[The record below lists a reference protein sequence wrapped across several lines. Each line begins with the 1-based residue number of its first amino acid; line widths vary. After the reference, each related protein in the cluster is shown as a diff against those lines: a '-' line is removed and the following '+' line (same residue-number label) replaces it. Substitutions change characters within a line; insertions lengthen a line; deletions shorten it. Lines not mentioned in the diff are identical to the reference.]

1 MNFGEGQFARKTEVS
16 AATGIAI
23 LVAVAIFVFAPHES
37 KTFSLLGSLW
47 SLLWSRN
54 ENLMSAGIG
63 AALFSAAYISWEM
76 AAVLGVVKRGKKM
89 DELRNDGIAIGA
101 GARLRAIVAAV
112 LVGFVAYLALAC
124 VWIPREVSLFEIKGA
139 ELHSIIEKAF
149 RGSFA
154 LLALVLTYGLG
165 TLPVWR
171 ALAIRCPRRL
181 PRIPKVQNALVLGAV
196 DEEEPGK
203 KPTWAVM
210 GLRGLV
216 GNILI
221 TGSIGSGK
229 SAGTVFSFARQ
240 LLTNFEPRPAFL
252 AIDPKGKIATKIQE
266 IAEDEGLGEHVL
278 HMKLDGDV
286 RFNPIYHPTAL
297 KSGGFS
303 DIAKMIRSAA
313 VNYMGKSFDSP
324 FWEQSA
330 STLVKNC
337 LIHCA
342 ATKRYYTLN
351 DLYTTMVR
359 AVSSVDEFM
368 AELEACLKRD
378 DLDVEEKANISFA
391 LQYFKREYHELD
403 EKVRTGILA
412 TSTTF
417 LNQFQEYQSSEI
429 FCPSEEDLT
438 IRSMDEVLDHGKIL
452 LFDIT
457 NDGLARSMGTFIK
470 LHYEKALLNRLKQGR
485 STERPGVLI
494 VDEYQDVVTTGYG
507 TDFGDETFLAEGRE
521 ANAISIMATQS
532 LSSLENS
539 IGRDKPTQVL
549 WMGFRTKILGHSS
562 DLSTIKAYQE
572 LAGKEDKRRISRSVS
587 EHSQDGMA
595 LGLGSQQPQRS
606 NVSESVSASEQ
617 KEYVV
622 TAQDFA
628 RLNTFE
634 AFMMMFDGVGNVFKK
649 LYLKPYYLKDKRMPH
664 RKILASLRPAF
675 SMAFAIAGAIGV
687 CGSFVPAHAFPNVC
701 TVLKSSESSSCM
713 NFSVG
718 MCMCGWPIPRPCAN
732 FSYYVPTTF
741 VEVMPEPKS
750 SFFGDM
756 PGAAAQLATLGSM
769 PIPYAAESD
778 DDTHAFQAHVTSVPL
793 TMIPFQ
799 TLPCGG
805 GTIDRLCFEGMSE
818 HLGSNWTTGSADMLQ
833 PNFLAWSL
841 SPKGCLLKGAAMSVG
856 GESGGGGMP
865 AMPSCSVPMSWLPKY
880 PPSTHSACT
889 GWGTFYPRTGIYGGP
904 AQTTGALMVA
914 ARMKSLSNE
923 VFRATPSSGD
933 EIWQMIYPQSSS
945 CFREGQNVGILDATK
960 NVREIGRLTSGKL
973 TGYLFT
979 VWSRVSCCRDLALV
993 PEAYAALAAM
1003 NLVCQGLGNL

>member
-1 MNFGEGQFARKTEVS
+1 MNFGEGQFARKTEVN
-16 AATGIAI
+16 AATGIVILLAI
-23 LVAVAIFVFAPHES
+23 VVLAFMPHDS
-37 KTFSLLGSLW
+37 KTFSLLSNLW

-54 ENLMSAGIG
+54 ENLMSAGLG
-63 AALFSAAYISWEM
+63 AALFSLIFIFWEL
-76 AAVLGVVKRGKKM
+76 ASLLGFTRSGKKLEEM
-89 DELRNDGIAIGA
+89 KHERRLSAATR
-101 GARLRAIVAAV
+101 ARA
-112 LVGFVAYLALAC
+112 LVVGLLLGALAY
-124 VWIPREVSLFEIKGA
+124 GA
-139 ELHSIIEKAF
+139 LSYLWLPGELSQLQLRGAALYSMIERFF
-149 RGSFA
+149 RSSFA
-154 LLALVLTYGLG
+154 LSASVVGYWIATLSLWKSFAVLNPWH
-165 TLPVWR
+165 LP
-171 ALAIRCPRRL
+171 PF
-181 PRIPKVQNALVLGAV
+181 PKVKNALVLGTV
-196 DEEEPGK
+196 DEEETDRRPS
-203 KPTWAVM
+203 WAII

-229 SAGTVFSFARQ
+229 SAGTIFNYVRQ
-240 LLTNFEPRPAFL
+240 LLANFSPRPAFL
-252 AIDPKGKIATKIQE
+252 AIDPKGKIAGKIQE
-266 IAEDEGLGEHVL
+266 IAKEEGLEGQVL
-278 HMKLDGDV
+278 HMKLGGEV
-286 RFNPIYHPTAL
+286 TFNPIYQPGAL
-297 KSGGFS
+297 KGGGFS

-330 STLVKNC
+330 ATLMKNC

-342 ATKRYYTLN
+342 ATKDYYTLN

-359 AVSSVDEFM
+359 AVTANDEFM
-368 AELEACLKRD
+368 AELEATLKSD
-378 DLDVEEKANISFA
+378 DFDLEEKANIRFA
-391 LQYFKREYHELD
+391 LQYFKSEYHELD
-403 EKVRTGILA
+403 DKVRTGILA

-417 LNQFQEYQSSEI
+417 LNQFQEYQASEI
-429 FCPSEEDLT
+429 FCPSQEALS
-438 IRSMDEVLDHGKIL
+438 IRSMDEVLDDGRIL

-562 DLSTIKAYQE
+562 DLATIKAYQE
-572 LAGKEDKRRISRSVS
+572 LAGKEERRRLSRSVS
-587 EHSQDGMA
+587 EHSQDGM
-595 LGLGSQQPQRS
+595 GFGSAQAARS

-617 KEYVV
+617 KEYIV
-622 TAQDFA
+622 TAQEFS

-634 AFMMMFDGVGNVFKK
+634 AFMMMFDGVGTAFKK
-649 LYLKPYYLKDKRMPH
+649 LYLKPYYLKNKRTPH
-664 RKILASLRPAF
+664 RKILASLKPAF
-675 SMAFAIAGAIGV
+675 MSLAMIVGGPSALLVTA
-687 CGSFVPAHAFPNVC
+687 PQAHAFPNVC

-732 FSYYVPTTF
+732 FSYYVPTSF

-750 SFFGDM
+750 SFFGNM
-756 PGAAAQLATLGSM
+756 PGAATQLATLGSM

-778 DDTHAFQAHVTSVPL
+778 YDTQAFQAHVTSVPF

-841 SPKGCLLKGAAMSVG
+841 SPKGCLLKGAAMSAG

-865 AMPSCSVPMSWLPKY
+865 AFPSCSIPMSWLPKY

-914 ARMKSLSNE
+914 ARMKSLANE
-923 VFRATPSSGD
+923 VFRTTPSSGD

-979 VWSRVSCCRDLALV
+979 VWSKVSCCRDLALV

-1003 NLVCQGLGNL
+1003 NLACQGLGNL